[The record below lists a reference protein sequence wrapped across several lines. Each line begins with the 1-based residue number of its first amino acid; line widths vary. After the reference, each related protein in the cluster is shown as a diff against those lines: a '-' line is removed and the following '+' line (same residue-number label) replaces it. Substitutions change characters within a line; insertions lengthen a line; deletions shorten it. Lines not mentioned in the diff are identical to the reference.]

1 MPKLL
6 NSWLALREIRVSGA
20 EIALLGYSVII
31 VVSGILAL
39 LCSEFVGEYVY
50 TMLLLLYPHR
60 FPRLRRRRLLLPL
73 QHLRLRPFPRRQ
85 FLSSRWPPGPGTPAP

>member
-50 TMLLLLYPHR
+50 TML
-60 FPRLRRRRLLLPL
+60 F
-73 QHLRLRPFPRRQ
+73 
-85 FLSSRWPPGPGTPAP
+85 W